1 MIDVPPKRALDDYE
15 IRLKLAEAS
24 KGVADAESEL
34 KEALETLAA
43 SDRTDNVVIDQTTK
57 RALAKLRAVR
67 AKLDEVEAGINPA
80 TGKA

>member
-1 MIDVPPKRALDDYE
+1 MMDVPPKKALDSYE

-34 KEALETLAA
+34 KEALKALAA

-67 AKLDEVEAGINPA
+67 VKLDEMEAGINPA
-80 TGKA
+80 IGKT